1 MRMRRS
7 VARIVGALI
16 VPAICAAA
24 VAYFGYF
31 TIWGERGLMALASAR
46 TQLNTEQ
53 QQLASVRGGRERLE
67 HRIDLLRRGDPDMVQ
82 EVLREKLLGHEN
94 GTVAIPRKDD

>member
-1 MRMRRS
+1 M
-7 VARIVGALI
+7 I

-46 TQLNTEQ
+46 TQLDTEQ
-53 QQLASVRGGRERLE
+53 QQLASVRTGRERLE
-67 HRIDLLRRGDPDMVQ
+67 HRIDLLRRGDADMVQ
-82 EVLREKLLGHEN
+82 EVLREKLLAHEN
-94 GTVAIPRKDD
+94 GAVAIPRNDH